1 MNSRTQLSNRPFK
14 SSGIEALESGSVL
27 STDPHFM
34 ALLVKAE
41 FEAKFNA
48 LYDPGDFSWAPPDP
62 SVLGVPTTV
71 LRDDARA
78 LLMDPISSP
87 ELSAAITQLDVDKA
101 EGLDGVTNSMI
112 KNTGLVAVILSWP
125 CSTTSWCLVL
135 HPSPG
140 RKAIETSLLQSFGN

>member
-1 MNSRTQLSNRPFK
+1 MKALLAQRGSKAQKLFWALTNFRPFK

-87 ELSAAITQLDVDKA
+87 ELSAAIAPAGCRQGRRL
-101 EGLDGVTNSMI
+101 G
-112 KNTGLVAVILSWP
+112 
-125 CSTTSWCLVL
+125 WC
-135 HPSPG
+135 
-140 RKAIETSLLQSFGN
+140 N